1 MRFGAGFHLNKTTRF
16 RKNSVVSST
25 VHKKKSL
32 KRCRF
37 KWHCGSSSSPGRA
50 SQGKKKIFFS
60 PGFFSLFLRKHQKD
74 VDHNPT
80 CINSDLWPT
89 TGRWKT
95 EGTHPLDGPGEA
107 EQWPPLPSLPLF
119 LPINIGEESKK
130 NNRRGDALMSEGK
143 EKKEKKSEDPKKKT
157 RKGER
162 AEKKIYRRRE
172 EKHRRE
178 ERKTAA

>member
-1 MRFGAGFHLNKTTRF
+1 LKKSETKDQNEKSTQIEGMSLNVMRFGAGFHLNKTTRF

-89 TGRWKT
+89 TGR
-95 EGTHPLDGPGEA
+95 
-107 EQWPPLPSLPLF
+107 
-119 LPINIGEESKK
+119 
-130 NNRRGDALMSEGK
+130 
-143 EKKEKKSEDPKKKT
+143 
-157 RKGER
+157 
-162 AEKKIYRRRE
+162 
-172 EKHRRE
+172 
-178 ERKTAA
+178 